1 MKYMKRIL
9 SLFFVA
15 VFSFSALF
23 TLSACGNKNID
34 NNNQSQSQETDYSK
48 ASSFEELRTMA
59 FDDVSRTI
67 ESLETQYKSLTT
79 KINTIELYCSKTNEV
94 KSFYDTIVFET
105 ENICINMLE
114 ASLGYAEYIMSS
126 KVETENKYD
135 ALDYIYEDIYN
146 DALDLIDE
154 KIYNDLIDN
163 MSDFYWEGI
172 IEDAY
177 ENDLISYEKYSEI
190 DEQEYEWISNTETN
204 VYEAITDA
212 EKYIDEFITNLENA
226 LIDDDLNTANEKIR
240 DFKQIIKSLKN
251 NR

>member
-1 MKYMKRIL
+1 MKKIC

-15 VFSFSALF
+15 LLSFSALF
-23 TLSACGNKNID
+23 MLSACGDKNDNSD

-48 ASSFEELRTMA
+48 ASSFEELRTIA
-59 FDDVSRTI
+59 FGDVSKTI
-67 ESLETQYKSLTT
+67 ESLESQYNSLTI

-94 KSFYDTIVFET
+94 KSFYDTIIFET
-105 ENICINMLE
+105 ENICIKMLE

-154 KIYNDLIDN
+154 KIYNDLIDS

-177 ENDLISYEKYSEI
+177 ENDLISDEKYIEI

-212 EKYIDEFITNLENA
+212 ETYIDEFITNLENA
-226 LIDDDLNTANEKIR
+226 LIDDDLNTANEKIN
-240 DFKQIIKSLKN
+240 DFKTTIKKLKIN
-251 NR
+251 K